1 MMRDQHEQ
9 IVLGGGCF
17 WCTEAVFDLVEGVI
31 RATPGYA
38 GGWTDDPG
46 YDEVCRGNTGHA
58 EVVSVEYDPER
69 VSLEELLD
77 IFFASHDPTT
87 LNRQG
92 ADVGT
97 RYRSII
103 LYTSEEQKA
112 EVVAF
117 LEKLNGEYNMP
128 VVTEVDALERFYPAE
143 EHHQRYY
150 EKNPGQ
156 GYCRAVVAP
165 KVDKIRKKLATRSSR

>member
-1 MMRDQHEQ
+1 MQDNHEQ

-31 RATPGYA
+31 SATPGYA
-38 GGWTDDPG
+38 GGWSADPG

-77 IFFASHDPTT
+77 TFFASHDPTT
-87 LNRQG
+87 LNKQG
-92 ADVGT
+92 ADIGT
-97 RYRSII
+97 QYRSVI
-103 LYTSEEQKA
+103 LYTTDEQKA
-112 EVVAF
+112 TV
-117 LEKLNGEYNMP
+117 EKFVDKLKADYSRP
-128 VVTEVDALERFYPAE
+128 VVTEVGPLERFYPAE
-143 EHHQRYY
+143 EHHQKYF

-156 GYCRAVVAP
+156 GYCQVVVAP
-165 KVDKIRKKLATRSSR
+165 KVEKIRKKLGVGSDP